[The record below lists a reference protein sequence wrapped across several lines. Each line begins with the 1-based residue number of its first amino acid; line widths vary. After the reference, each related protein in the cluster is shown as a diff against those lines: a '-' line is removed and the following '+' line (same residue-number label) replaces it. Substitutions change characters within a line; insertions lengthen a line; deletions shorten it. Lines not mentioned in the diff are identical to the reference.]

1 MGDVFNEQIV
11 KKHGTFS
18 DNIKRAGITALILVI
33 FFISF
38 VFLQAFAVFIGV
50 AAVFGGIFLMS
61 FLNVEYEYVYT
72 NGELDI
78 DIIYNRARRKRLFSI
93 VVKDFE
99 IMAHVEDKTHLRAF
113 DTAQETI
120 NCHSGEIGPN
130 TYAFLAT
137 IKGKKA
143 KVIFEPNDK
152 MLKAISTSLSRS
164 RLHLRPGKVLVSE
177 ANAYSRQ

>member
-11 KKHGTFS
+11 KRHGNFS
-18 DNIKRAGITALILVI
+18 DTLKRAGIAGLVFVI
-33 FFISF
+33 FIMSFI
-38 VFLQAFAVFIGV
+38 FLQAFAIFIGA
-50 AAVFGGIFLMS
+50 AAVFGGIYLMS
-61 FLNVEYEYVYT
+61 FLNVEFEYVYT

-78 DIIYNRARRKRLFSI
+78 DVIYNRARRKRLFST

-99 IMAHVEDKTHLRAF
+99 IMAHVEDKQHMGAF
-113 DTAQETI
+113 SGAQDTI

-137 IKGKKA
+137 IKGKKS

-152 MLKAISTSLSRS
+152 MLKAIGTTLSR
-164 RLHLRPGKVLVSE
+164 RKLHLRPGTVLVGG
-177 ANAYSRQ
+177 ANANTFA

>member
-11 KKHGTFS
+11 EKQGSLADTA
-18 DNIKRAGITALILVI
+18 KRAGIVVLATMI

-38 VFLQAFAVFIGV
+38 ILIQAFAVFVGV
-50 AAVFGGIFLMS
+50 AAVFGAMFLMS
-61 FLNVEYEYVYT
+61 FLNVEYEYVFT

-78 DIIYNRARRKRLFSI
+78 DIIYNRSRRKRLFST

-99 IMAHVEDKTHLRAF
+99 IMAHVEDNVHMGAF
-113 DTAQETI
+113 GGAQEVI

-130 TYAFLAT
+130 TYAFLAK
-137 IKGKKA
+137 IKGKRA
-143 KVIFEPNDK
+143 KVVFEPNEK

-164 RLHLRPGKVLVSE
+164 KLHLRPGTVLVGES
-177 ANAYSRQ
+177 NSYTRR

>member
-11 KKHGTFS
+11 KRQGNIT
-18 DNIKRAGITALILVI
+18 DTIKRVGIVILIIVI
-33 FFISF
+33 FFVALSLI
-38 VFLQAFAVFIGV
+38 QAFAVFIGA
-50 AAVFGGIFLMS
+50 AAVFGGMYLMS

-78 DIIYNRARRKRLFSI
+78 DVIYNRSRRKRLFST

-99 IMAHVEDKTHLRAF
+99 IMAHVEDKTREGAF
-113 DTAQETI
+113 GGAQETV
-120 NCHSGEIGPN
+120 NCHSGVTGPN

-137 IKGKKA
+137 IKGKRT

-152 MLKAISTSLSRS
+152 MLKAIGSSLSRS
-164 RLHLRPGKVLVSE
+164 KMHLRPGTVRVG
-177 ANAYSRQ
+177 

>member
-11 KKHGTFS
+11 KRHGTFS
-18 DNIKRAGITALILVI
+18 DTIKRVGITVLVLVI
-33 FFISF
+33 FLVSFIF
-38 VFLQAFAVFIGV
+38 IQTLAVFIGA
-50 AAVFGGIFLMS
+50 AAVFGAIYLMS

-78 DIIYNRARRKRLFSI
+78 DIIYNRARRKRLFST

-99 IMAHVEDKTHLRAF
+99 IMAHVEDKTHMGAF
-113 DTAQETI
+113 GNAQETI
-120 NCHSGEIGPN
+120 NCHSGEIGPQ

-143 KVIFEPNDK
+143 KVVFESNDK
-152 MLKAISTSLSRS
+152 MLKAIGTSLSR
-164 RLHLRPGKVLVSE
+164 RKLHLRPGTVMVGE
-177 ANAYSRQ
+177 ANANAR

>member
-11 KKHGTFS
+11 KRHGTLLDS
-18 DNIKRAGITALILVI
+18 VKRAGIAAAVAVI
-33 FFISF
+33 FLISF
-38 VFLQAFAVFIGV
+38 MFLGAFAVFVGAI
-50 AAVFGGIFLMS
+50 AVFGGMYLMS

-78 DIIYNRARRKRLFSI
+78 DVIYNRARRKRLFSTL
-93 VVKDFE
+93 VKDFE
-99 IMAHVEDKTHLRAF
+99 IMAHVEDKTHMGAF
-113 DTAQETI
+113 GSAQETI

-152 MLKAISTSLSRS
+152 LLKAISTTLSR
-164 RLHLRPGKVLVSE
+164 RKLHLRPGTVLIGE
-177 ANAYSRQ
+177 ANAK

>member
-18 DNIKRAGITALILVI
+18 DNVKRAGIAMLIFVI
-33 FFISF
+33 ILISF
-38 VFLQAFAVFIGV
+38 AFLQAFAVFVIA

-61 FLNVEYEYVYT
+61 YLNIEYEYVYT

-78 DIIYNRARRKRLFSI
+78 DIIYNRSRRKRLFSAM
-93 VVKDFE
+93 VKEFE

-120 NCHSGEIGPN
+120 SCHSGEIGPN

-143 KVIFEPNDK
+143 KVIFEPNEK
-152 MLKAISTSLSRS
+152 MLKAIGTSLSRS
-164 RLHLRPGKVLVSE
+164 RLHLRPGKILVSE
-177 ANAYSRQ
+177 ANAYSQR

>member
-11 KKHGTFS
+11 RRQGNYT
-18 DNIKRAGITALILVI
+18 DTIKRVGIAVLILVI
-33 FFISF
+33 FFTSF
-38 VFLQAFAVFIGV
+38 AFLQAFAVFIGA
-50 AAVFGGIFLMS
+50 AAVFGGMYLMS

-78 DIIYNRARRKRLFSI
+78 DIIYNRSRRKRLFST

-99 IMAHVEDKTHLRAF
+99 IMAHVNDKTHEGAF
-113 DTAQETI
+113 GRAQETI

-137 IKGKKA
+137 IKGKRS

-152 MLKAISTSLSRS
+152 MLKAIGTSLSRNK
-164 RLHLRPGKVLVSE
+164 LHLRPGTIRVG
-177 ANAYSRQ
+177 

>member
-11 KKHGTFS
+11 KRQGNFS
-18 DNIKRAGITALILVI
+18 DTLKRVGITILVI
-33 FFISF
+33 VIFFVSF
-38 VFLQAFAVFIGV
+38 AFLQAFAVFVGA
-50 AAVFGGIFLMS
+50 AAVFGGIYLMS

-78 DIIYNRARRKRLFSI
+78 DIIYNRSRRKRLFST

-99 IMAHVEDKTHLRAF
+99 IMAHVEDRMREGAF
-113 DTAQETI
+113 GGAQETI

-137 IKGKKA
+137 IKGKRT

-152 MLKAISTSLSRS
+152 MLKAIGTSLSRS
-164 RLHLRPGKVLVSE
+164 KMHMKPGSVFVG
-177 ANAYSRQ
+177 